1 MKPPTPPGA
10 ELGAAAIKPGA
21 HRTVKDPTPGPYPG
35 KGAIITRLGET
46 PETRAFRRYPINR
59 HKPRFDK

>member
-1 MKPPTPPGA
+1 MKPG
-10 ELGAAAIKPGA
+10 EAARGRGPRYTKRF
-21 HRTVKDPTPGPYPG
+21 HDHTPGPYPG
-35 KGAIITRLGET
+35 RGPIYVRRGET

>member
-1 MKPPTPPGA
+1 MKPGEAVGGGGPSTGP
-10 ELGAAAIKPGA
+10 
-21 HRTVKDPTPGPYPG
+21 RTVKDPTPGPYPG
-35 KGAIITRLGET
+35 KGPIHVRRGET

>member
-1 MKPPTPPGA
+1 MKPAGA
-10 ELGAAAIKPGA
+10 EPGDAKP
-21 HRTVKDPTPGPYPG
+21 RYTKRFQDPTPGPYPG
-35 KGAIITRLGET
+35 KGPIHARRGET